1 MRLLIPPSSMNLAS
15 INGMVRAVHAESKE
29 PSWNAE
35 SRPWRVARGKET
47 SLLPMRLT
55 SGAFSMTQTRFK
67 KLAVGILL
75 HLGVLAAAL
84 TVVTILDHNWHAAAF
99 NRVRWFGELLIT
111 VRVLAWPG
119 LIAGR
124 VGLTNTLP
132 IVLVVLA
139 GIFTIE
145 WRLHRATGNRVAL
158 VARILALLPFAA
170 FCAAGVLYLFVLPIP
185 QSSRQDRNV

>member
-1 MRLLIPPSSMNLAS
+1 
-15 INGMVRAVHAESKE
+15 
-29 PSWNAE
+29 
-35 SRPWRVARGKET
+35 
-47 SLLPMRLT
+47 
-55 SGAFSMTQTRFK
+55 MTQTRFK

-84 TVVTILDHNWHAAAF
+84 TVVTILHHDPHAAAF
-99 NRVRWFGELLIT
+99 NRVRWFGELLVT

-145 WRLHRATGNRVAL
+145 W
-158 VARILALLPFAA
+158 
-170 FCAAGVLYLFVLPIP
+170 
-185 QSSRQDRNV
+185 DRDYTEQPEIG